1 MKDGKGL
8 AELRIGEFT
17 SEYFE
22 RVYYYC
28 LKKNR

>member
-17 SEYFE
+17 SEYLE

-28 LKKNR
+28 LK